1 MFEAVKSVTIW
12 IGIALLILFWLP
24 MLAIR
29 RLFDRDPAHYGT
41 GRLFRML
48 GKAISRINPN
58 WKITISGRTDIDD
71 RKPYVMVC
79 NHLSQ
84 ADIPLISNLP
94 WEMKWVAKKELF
106 EIPVVGWMMKLAGDI
121 EVDRAALNR
130 KRATLRKAG
139 YYLNNRCSVMFF
151 PEGTRSRNGK
161 LNRFSRGAF
170 ELAVREKVPVLPM
183 VIDGTQNTL
192 PATSWKFG
200 MAKNIRLKILD
211 PVSTEGMDRSDTR
224 RLTEEVRA
232 RVLDQL
238 AEWRNS
244 TPEENDNL
252 VRNS

>member
-1 MFEAVKSVTIW
+1 MLEALKSVAIW
-12 IGIALLILFWLP
+12 AGIALLILFWLP
-24 MLAIR
+24 LLAVR

-41 GRLFRML
+41 GRLFRKL

-71 RKPYVMVC
+71 REPYVMVC

-106 EIPVVGWMMKLAGDI
+106 EIPIVGWMMRLASDI
-121 EVDRAALNR
+121 SVDRKAINRHRTTLKKAAYFLE
-130 KRATLRKAG
+130 
-139 YYLNNRCSVMFF
+139 NRCSVIFF

-161 LNRFSRGAF
+161 LNKFSPGAF
-170 ELAVREKVPVLPM
+170 ELAIKEQVPILPM

-192 PATSWKFG
+192 PKRSWKFG
-200 MAKNIRLKILD
+200 VAKNIRLKILD
-211 PVSTEGMDRSDTR
+211 PVPTEGLDKEDIR
-224 RLTEEVRA
+224 RLTDDVRSKI
-232 RVLDQL
+232 LGQL

-244 TPEENDNL
+244 IPEEVDNL
-252 VRNS
+252 VKR